1 MISVNHHFCHFL
13 LAIPPHD
20 TSHKRPD
27 KQMVQTRAQRKQCQD
42 VANLI
47 VSQHHNIA
55 EVNTY
60 LTNNP
65 QMSALPFT
73 IRRMYQIIGDPN
85 ASSGL
90 KEPHTAHSL
99 WTMLALHEVNTIRN
113 KYVQANPQCPSV
125 DIAYTYHGMGHIVIC
140 SVDVPSGKMYYRMGG
155 GSDGNAVEHNQRLA
169 MFYQPETRHLF
180 DVSEWLADVR
190 NNTRGDEL
198 RNVVWP

>member
-1 MISVNHHFCHFL
+1 
-13 LAIPPHD
+13 
-20 TSHKRPD
+20 
-27 KQMVQTRAQRKQCQD
+27 
-42 VANLI
+42 LI

-73 IRRMYQIIGDPN
+73 ICRMYQIIGDPN
-85 ASSGL
+85 ASSNL

-99 WTMLALHEVNTIRN
+99 WTMLSLHEVNTIRN
-113 KYVQANPQCPSV
+113 KYLQANPQCPSV

-140 SVDVPSGKMYYRMGG
+140 SVDVPSGKVYYRIGG
-155 GSDGNAVEHNQRLA
+155 GSDGNAVKHNRRLA
-169 MFYQPETRHLF
+169 MFYQPEANRLLE
-180 DVSEWLADVR
+180 VSQWLAHVR